1 MLTDTKIKQSK
12 PADKAYRLY
21 DMNGLYLVVNPTGTK
36 VWRYKFRL
44 DKKEYTYTIGKYP
57 AVGLQQARQQ
67 AQEAKLKVAQGINP
81 THDRTAQLAQ
91 NIAANEHTFKTVAQ
105 EWINEKRTTATPA
118 YIKGIE
124 RDFKNYV
131 YPIIGNLPISSITP
145 QQVMA
150 CLEKCR
156 RKNIVVTGINIRAR
170 ISAVFRVAIRT
181 MRAEHN
187 PADAFIDY
195 FSRPPIVHAQAM
207 SKQELTELVRGLKQ
221 YNCTRIVVTAL
232 WLLLYTALRT
242 IEIRR
247 AEWQQFD
254 FERELWV
261 ISADKMKRRRTHTI
275 PLSRQV
281 QTLLHE
287 LHHLSG
293 NGRLLF
299 PNSKRPDDLISATT
313 INRALEY
320 IGARI
325 TGHDFRA
332 TAATHLIEMGYP
344 KE

>member
-67 AQEAKLKVAQGINP
+67 VQEAKLKVAQGINP
-81 THDRTAQLAQ
+81 THDCTAQLAQ

-187 PADAFIDY
+187 PADAFD
-195 FSRPPIVHAQAM
+195 
-207 SKQELTELVRGLKQ
+207 
-221 YNCTRIVVTAL
+221 
-232 WLLLYTALRT
+232 
-242 IEIRR
+242 
-247 AEWQQFD
+247 
-254 FERELWV
+254 
-261 ISADKMKRRRTHTI
+261 
-275 PLSRQV
+275 
-281 QTLLHE
+281 
-287 LHHLSG
+287 
-293 NGRLLF
+293 RLLF
-299 PNSKRPDDLISATT
+299 TSADCS
-313 INRALEY
+313 RANHE
-320 IGARI
+320 
-325 TGHDFRA
+325 
-332 TAATHLIEMGYP
+332 
-344 KE
+344 